1 MLNGD
6 LQNKATIKGNVE
18 FNNISVGNSDIA
30 LIYSIDDNVNFR
42 YKETSGSQNWT
53 NISDIVS
60 SINNLRSSFQDGC
73 NAIYNQC
80 VITGITPSS
89 NSPDAIC
96 TAITSIS
103 NTAYTNGYNGGYN
116 EGFNAGKSAAS
127 GSYTITFLINAHDNE
142 SPMNW
147 LKYNDQITLNI
158 ANNTAT
164 LGAPSFMNAQI
175 RSEFGEYYNIKK
187 N

>member
-1 MLNGD
+1 MVNDCTYFFYFILYAKTLNGD
-6 LQNKATIKGNVE
+6 IT
-18 FNNISVGNSDIA
+18 
-30 LIYSIDDNVNFR
+30 SI
-42 YKETSGSQNWT
+42 
-53 NISDIVS
+53 
-60 SINNLRSSFQDGC
+60 RSSFQNGVDTL
-73 NAIYNQC
+73 YNKC
-80 VITGITPSS
+80 KSCGSTPSS
-89 NSPDAIC
+89 STP
-96 TAITSIS
+96 TAIANAIQ
-103 NTAYTNGYNGGYN
+103 NIYTNRYNSGRTTGQRDVTGNPNGWNLYTKTQYDQN
-116 EGFNAGKSAAS
+116 YQSGHDAGWNAGYSAGQNSAS

-164 LGAPSFMNAQI
+164 LGTPSFMNAQI